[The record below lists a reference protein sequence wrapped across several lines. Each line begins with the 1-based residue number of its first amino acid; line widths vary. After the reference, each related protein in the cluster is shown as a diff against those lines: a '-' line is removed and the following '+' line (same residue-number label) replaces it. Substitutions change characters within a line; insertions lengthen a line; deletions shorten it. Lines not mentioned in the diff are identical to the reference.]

1 MSQLEVYIENFLSIK
16 SARLEANANITFI
29 IAPNRAGKTQLL
41 LLLYTYYWSLWKHFT
56 DKSSSNASKIFKEK
70 LKGTFLVKELTDL
83 IKWGENNTK
92 VLIEDN
98 LGNKL
103 EMKIPKR
110 AKDFCLTLD
119 PKRVFLTKSP
129 VYLSPAGLG
138 DYYKGIWAIKKYY
151 KSWRLFSEAVT
162 DLLEDLFIVASEST
176 KVEDE
181 TQKLLELF
189 ERLFNAKYHIRQE
202 RIYISESGKTYGL
215 EKTASGLK
223 SIAWY
228 YLLMKYNLLSSVLFI
243 DEPEANLHPEYV
255 DRLVRFLY
263 ELSKKRK
270 VFVATHSDYLL
281 ESFNVYLKK
290 KNIEANVWVGMLKE
304 DGAYYCSYTADRKNL
319 IDTTPLNKTYTKIVE
334 ELFSYDR
341 KIKF

>member
-16 SARLEANANITFI
+16 SARLKANANITFI

-41 LLLYTYYWSLWKHFT
+41 LLLYTYYWSLWKLYT
-56 DKSSSNASKIFKEK
+56 EGSSSNASKIFKEK
-70 LKGTFLVKELTDL
+70 LKGTFLVKKLTDL
-83 IKWGENNTK
+83 IKWNENNTK
-92 VLIEDN
+92 VLIKDN

-103 EMKIPKR
+103 EMEVSKSEINFPSESSPKQIS
-110 AKDFCLTLD
+110 
-119 PKRVFLTKSP
+119 LTKSP

-162 DLLEDLFIVASEST
+162 DLLEDLFIVASESAE
-176 KVEDE
+176 VEDE

-189 ERLFNAKYHIRQE
+189 ERLFNTKYHIRQK

-223 SIAWY
+223 SLAWY

-243 DEPEANLHPEYV
+243 DEPEVNLHPEYI

-263 ELSKKRK
+263 ELSRNRK

-304 DGAYYCSYTADRKNL
+304 DGAYYRSYTAGKDKL

-334 ELFSYDR
+334 ELFKYEM
-341 KIKF
+341 